1 MSVHTQKKATSLQH
15 LWTWILW
22 CFVDV
27 FVRPGRGQNNFSW
40 LLSTQ
45 KAGTAWATSVLQVWD
60 KQPESNTSLI
70 YKLLFLKPV
79 AWQDNCAFFKVQ
91 NAGFYKEK
99 QSFCCRHNLK
109 STKNFMKC
117 IYDSTVL
124 CSERQNVT
132 YAYMSP
138 EKTSFLP
145 TVAVQI
151 KGVCSF
157 I

>member
-70 YKLLFLKPV
+70 YKLLSLKPV

-109 STKNFMKC
+109 SAKFLWN
-117 IYDSTVL
+117 
-124 CSERQNVT
+124 
-132 YAYMSP
+132 AYMIALCCALRGRMLHMHICLLRRHP
-138 EKTSFLP
+138 FFP
-145 TVAVQI
+145 Q
-151 KGVCSF
+151 
-157 I
+157 